1 LNLSKFL
8 NTKLLLSLVFFA
20 YSYSIAEVKAD
31 NMQAVDDQ
39 KYIEPSD
46 LEGIHEALSIF
57 SGSNKQ
63 YNLIYEQK
71 KREMLDSVEERF
83 LACDSDNDQTLDVYE
98 TTQCLPQVA
107 RQFREVDTDNDNLI
121 TLDEMSILAK
131 NYQQRSNQDSNSS
144 RTKIVEEDKKNPA
157 ATLEGGNS
165 VNTDN
170 KSL

>member
-1 LNLSKFL
+1 
-8 NTKLLLSLVFFA
+8 
-20 YSYSIAEVKAD
+20 
-31 NMQAVDDQ
+31 
-39 KYIEPSD
+39 
-46 LEGIHEALSIF
+46 LSIF
-57 SGSNKQ
+57 SESNKQ

-131 NYQQRSNQDSNSS
+131 NYQQRFNQDSNSLD
-144 RTKIVEEDKKNPA
+144 TKIAEDDKKDPA
-157 ATLEGGNS
+157 AILEGDNS

>member
-1 LNLSKFL
+1 MSKFL
-8 NTKLLLSLVFFA
+8 NTNLLFYIVFFA
-20 YSYSIAEVKAD
+20 YSHSIAEVKTNDIPVA
-31 NMQAVDDQ
+31 DDQ
-39 KYIEPSD
+39 KYTDSSD

-157 ATLEGGNS
+157 ATLEGDNS

>member
-1 LNLSKFL
+1 MNLSKFL
-8 NTKLLLSLVFFA
+8 NTNLLFYIVFFA
-20 YSYSIAEVKAD
+20 YSHSIAEVKTNVIKVA
-31 NMQAVDDQ
+31 DDQ
-39 KYIEPSD
+39 KYTDSSD

-157 ATLEGGNS
+157 ATLEGDNS

>member
-1 LNLSKFL
+1 LNKFL
-8 NTKLLLSLVFFA
+8 NTKLLLLLVFFA
-20 YSYSIAEVKAD
+20 YSHSIAEVKM
-31 NMQAVDDQ
+31 NNIQVVDDQ
-39 KYIEPSD
+39 KYTESSD
-46 LEGIHEALSIF
+46 LEGIHEALSLF
-57 SGSNKQ
+57 SGSNEQ

-131 NYQQRSNQDSNSS
+131 NYQQRFNQDTSLSD
-144 RTKIVEEDKKNPA
+144 TKIVEEDKKNPA
-157 ATLEGGNS
+157 ATLKGDNS